1 MAPLSLFMLNRGT
14 IQGLSTTVLKTGM
27 HFVGFSKIVLG
38 SKAIYFLKLGLYQDQ
53 MVLLR
58 CNLQQLDLLNRLA
71 IPFKQLK
78 FAVEITLLAQFLAQV
93 LLCEFWKQTQNL
105 FFFYIFRFVVFLP
118 LTLSG
123 ISEASL
129 RSPQTASV
137 LGFKETKIFYYFF
150 TNVQNISLEN

>member
-1 MAPLSLFMLNRGT
+1 MAPLSLFMLNRST
-14 IQGLSTTVLKTGM
+14 IQDLSSTVVKTGM
-27 HFVGFSKIVLG
+27 HFVRFSKIVLG
-38 SKAIYFLKLGLYQDQ
+38 SKAIYFLKLGLYYDQ
-53 MVLLR
+53 MVLIS

-78 FAVEITLLAQFLAQV
+78 FAVEITLLAQFLDQV
-93 LLCEFWKQTQNL
+93 LLCDFWKQTPNL
-105 FFFYIFRFVVFLP
+105 FFYIFRLVVFLP

-150 TNVQNISLEN
+150 TNVQNISPEN